1 MQHTL
6 VMTIIGPDR
15 PGLVERV
22 AALVAAHGGN
32 WLESRMAHLGGQFA
46 GILRVAIP
54 AGQQPALVAALRQLE
69 EAGLQVVVQ
78 TESAGSPSAV
88 AGRLMHLELV
98 GHDRP
103 GIVRDISRALA
114 SHGVNVEE
122 LETGCESAP
131 MSGEV
136 LFRAQAQI
144 CVPAECDLTA
154 LRATLEKIASD
165 LIVDLTLREV

>member
-54 AGQQPALVAALRQLE
+54 PGQQAGLEAALRQLE
-69 EAGLQVVVQ
+69 EAGLHVVVQ
-78 TESAGSPSAV
+78 AEAATPASTA
-88 AGRLMHLELV
+88 AGRLMRLELV

-131 MSGEV
+131 MSGEI

-144 CVPAECDLTA
+144 CVPAECDLAA
-154 LRATLEKIASD
+154 LRGTLEKIASD